1 MYIIWTI
8 LILGVLI
15 FIHELGHFVAAKCFG
30 VYVEEFAL
38 GMGPAILKKQGK
50 ETLYS
55 LRIFPLGGYC
65 AMRGENETVSED
77 GSFSALA
84 PWKRFIVLFAGAAM
98 NILLALIL
106 FMVICFSQK
115 GVITNKIG
123 SVAGCDVP
131 ASVFEVGDEIIKMD
145 STRVNIY
152 SDIRL
157 KMLANKGEAVDVT
170 VLRNGE
176 KLTFN
181 LTPYKTK
188 EGYKFGFSP
197 MVVKNTPFMA
207 LKCGFYETAFSIKS
221 VFWTI
226 GQLITGNIGL
236 DSVAGPVGVA
246 TVVDDVVDSTMDIEN
261 KNERYYVLFLNILN
275 LMALIGANL
284 GVMNLLP
291 LPALD
296 GGRILFVL
304 IEMIIGKK
312 VPEKFEAA
320 VHAAGFVLLM
330 IMAVVIT
337 GSDIIK
343 LFK

>member
-1 MYIIWTI
+1 MNIIWTI
-8 LILGVLI
+8 LILGIMI
-15 FIHELGHFVAAKCFG
+15 FVHELGHFLTAKRFG
-30 VYVEEFAL
+30 VFVEEFSL
-38 GMGPAILKKQGK
+38 GMGPAIFKKQGK

-55 LRIFPLGGYC
+55 LRLFPIGGYC
-65 AMRGENETVSED
+65 AMRGENEAVEEE
-77 GSFSALA
+77 GSFSELK
-84 PWKRFIVLFAGAAM
+84 PWKRFIVLVSGAAM
-98 NILLALIL
+98 NILLAFML
-106 FMVICFSQK
+106 FLMICFSQK
-115 GVITNKIG
+115 AIITNKVG
-123 SVAGCDVP
+123 SVAGDDVP

-145 STRVNIY
+145 GTRVNIY

-157 KMLANKGEAVDVT
+157 KMMINKGESVDVT

-181 LTPYKTK
+181 LTPYKT
-188 EGYKFGFSP
+188 EDGFKFGFSP
-197 MVVKNTPFMA
+197 LVEENTPLTA
-207 LKCGFYETAFSIKS
+207 LKNGFYETAFSVKS

-226 GQLITGNIGL
+226 KQMVKGNIGL
-236 DSVAGPVGVA
+236 ESVAGPVGMA
-246 TVVDDVVDSTMDIEN
+246 TVVDDVVDSTNEIEDN
-261 KNERYYVLFLNILN
+261 NQRIYVLILSIFN

-304 IEMIIGKK
+304 IEMITGKK

-330 IMAVVIT
+330 LLAVVIT
-337 GSDIIK
+337 WSDIMKLIK
-343 LFK
+343 

>member
-1 MYIIWTI
+1 MNIIWTI
-8 LILGVLI
+8 LILGIMI
-15 FIHELGHFVAAKCFG
+15 FVHELGHFIAAKKFG
-30 VYVEEFAL
+30 VFVEEFSL

-55 LRIFPLGGYC
+55 LRLLPLGGYC
-65 AMRGENETVSED
+65 AMRGENETVEEE
-77 GSFSALA
+77 GSFSALK
-84 PWKRFIVLFAGAAM
+84 PWKRFIVLVSGAAM
-98 NILLALIL
+98 NVLLALIL
-106 FMVICFSQK
+106 FMIICFSQK
-115 GVITNKIG
+115 AVITNKVG
-123 SVAGCDVP
+123 SVAGDDVP
-131 ASVFEVGDEIIKMD
+131 ASVFEVGDEIIKLD
-145 STRVNIY
+145 GTRVNIY

-157 KMLANKGEAVDVT
+157 KMMINKGESVDVT

-181 LTPYKTK
+181 LTPYKT
-188 EGYKFGFSP
+188 ENGFKFGFSP
-197 MVVKNTPFMA
+197 LVEKNTPLTA
-207 LKCGFYETAFSIKS
+207 LENGFYETAFSVKS

-226 GQLITGNIGL
+226 KQMIAGTIGL
-236 DSVAGPVGVA
+236 ESVAGPVGMA
-246 TVVDDVVDSTMDIEN
+246 TVVDDVVDSANEIEDN
-261 KNERYYVLFLNILN
+261 NQRIYVLILSIFN

-330 IMAVVIT
+330 ILAVIVT
-337 GSDIIK
+337 WSDIMKLIK
-343 LFK
+343 